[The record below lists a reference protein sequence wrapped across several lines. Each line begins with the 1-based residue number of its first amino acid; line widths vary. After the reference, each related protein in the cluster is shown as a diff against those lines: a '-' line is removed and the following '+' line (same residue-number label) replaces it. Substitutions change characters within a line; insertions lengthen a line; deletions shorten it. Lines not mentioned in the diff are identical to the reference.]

1 MLRFRIWCNVLFEV
15 VLAQMLVHFLGMS
28 FELSERLQAGG
39 FDFGSHAGCRVLLKN
54 NALYPWFVLVP
65 EVAAEVEELS
75 DMERGAYDR
84 LMELVYDL
92 SQFMREYFSCE
103 KVNVGCVGIVVRQL
117 HVHVVGRNEGD
128 PAWPGVV
135 WGAPEKTL
143 YDAARVV
150 EIQQAFKNK
159 FE

>member
-1 MLRFRIWCNVLFEV
+1 
-15 VLAQMLVHFLGMS
+15 MS

-39 FDFGSHAGCRVLLKN
+39 VDFGRYAGCRVLLKK

-65 EVAAEVEELS
+65 EVGPGVEELS
-75 DMERGAYDR
+75 DMERGDYDR
-84 LMELVYDL
+84 LMGFVYEL
-92 SQFMREYFSCE
+92 SEFMRGYFLCE

-135 WGAPEKTL
+135 WGYPEKKAYEL
-143 YDAARVV
+143 GREDA
-150 EIQQAFKNK
+150 IQQEFKNK
-159 FE
+159 FGASEGNQVKVEG